1 MIPPLSRNFP
11 DAKQQLDRATLIVN
25 GLLEGRHNAIGTAT
39 LATSTTTTSV
49 IDARVGVNSVISL
62 MPTTARAATALA
74 AVYVSARMQGSFIL
88 THDSQTYTDRVFAY
102 TVGGA

>member
-1 MIPPLSRNFP
+1 MIPPLPRDFP
-11 DAKQQLDRATLIVN
+11 DNKQQLSKATLLVN

-49 IDARVGVNSVISL
+49 IDARIGVASVISL

-74 AVYVSARMQGSFIL
+74 SVYVSARKQGSFIL

-102 TVGGA
+102 SIGGA